1 MIEGMRLKRWPWALP
16 HNTMKPVA
24 CRAIFGVS
32 HFHGHVIS
40 CYINL
45 CDAYIYIDISC
56 YQRVFLII
64 VDLYRALYCT
74 GSVCPRAR
82 FSIVKQKQLHVL
94 DLGGQ
99 CDDNVIIRQESLLA
113 EQARDVSK
121 ASVGLESLNTLSR
134 KPIIRDLSD
143 IDHLWGKLWKVQR
156 GWSHFFTCSHIAS
169 ASHLAPSRGET
180 CKKSADRA
188 SSW

>member
-1 MIEGMRLKRWPWALP
+1 
-16 HNTMKPVA
+16 MKPVA

-40 CYINL
+40 YYINL

-74 GSVCPRAR
+74 GSVCPMAR

-143 IDHLWGKLWKVQR
+143 IDHL
-156 GWSHFFTCSHIAS
+156 
-169 ASHLAPSRGET
+169 
-180 CKKSADRA
+180 
-188 SSW
+188 

>member
-1 MIEGMRLKRWPWALP
+1 MLY
-16 HNTMKPVA
+16 
-24 CRAIFGVS
+24 
-32 HFHGHVIS
+32 HVIS
-40 CYINL
+40 IYVMHI
-45 CDAYIYIDISC
+45 YIYIDISC

-74 GSVCPRAR
+74 GSVCPMAR